1 MGPDEKPNQSVRKV
15 KANHGLGFKPLVLFH
30 SQYLFQ
36 ISLNLQDDSTKAA
49 IINQIEKKKT
59 SIHDPC
65 FLRWFN
71 YFYPWFKFYFL
82 LFQTHYH
89 VINHTLQYPKQK
101 KIKFEP
107 RIKLNHNI
115 YVRLNIPSHP
125 QTLKKKQV
133 FWTWELGIEVSM
145 FWACKELFWKSDD
158 TIILD
163 SAFPWSA

>member
-49 IINQIEKKKT
+49 IINQIEKKKH

-89 VINHTLQYPKQK
+89 VINHTLQYPTQK

-107 RIKLNHNI
+107 RIKLNHSI

-133 FWTWELGIEVSM
+133 F
-145 FWACKELFWKSDD
+145 
-158 TIILD
+158 
-163 SAFPWSA
+163 